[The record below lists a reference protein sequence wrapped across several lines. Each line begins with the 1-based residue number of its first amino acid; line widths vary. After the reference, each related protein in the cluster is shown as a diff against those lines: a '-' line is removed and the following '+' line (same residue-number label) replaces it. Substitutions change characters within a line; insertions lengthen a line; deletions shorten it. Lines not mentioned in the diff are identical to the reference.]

1 MFWIVAQYGFL
12 LSYMG
17 KDLTG
22 KMHQMEATS
31 IQFGKLPDE
40 DFSFPVADWID
51 IDKAGPRASLFRSRE

>member
-1 MFWIVAQYGFL
+1 
-12 LSYMG
+12 MG